1 MNRMTTAEATVAALV
16 AHGLDTIYAL
26 PGVHIDALFK
36 ASDRIRTVHTRHE
49 QGASLMA
56 LGAALA
62 TGKPQAYTVVPG
74 PGLLNSA
81 TGLLTAHGT
90 NAPVLA
96 LIGHIAQSAIGRG
109 FGHLHE
115 IRDQAGIIAR
125 LADFN
130 ARIRAPAQAPGLVAA
145 AMRAMRTGR
154 PGPAVLECA
163 IDVWGRSAPVP
174 AITVP
179 EPPAE
184 TPIDEDAVAEAAK
197 RLGAA
202 ERILIV

>member
-1 MNRMTTAEATVAALV
+1 MNGFFEDLGMTRMTTAEATVAALI

-26 PGVHIDALFK
+26 PGVHNDLLFDALFK
-36 ASDRIRTVHTRHE
+36 TSDRIRTVHTRHE

-81 TGLLTAHGT
+81 AALLQAHGT

-96 LIGHIAQSAIGRG
+96 LIGQIAQSAIGRG
-109 FGHLHE
+109 YGHLHE
-115 IRDQAGIIAR
+115 IRDQAGLISRIV
-125 LADFN
+125 DFC
-130 ARIRAPAQAPGLVAA
+130 ARIRAPAEAPALVAD
-145 AMRAMRTGR
+145 AMRAMHTGR

-163 IDVWGRSAPVP
+163 IDVWGRTAPMP
-174 AITVP
+174 AIT
-179 EPPAE
+179 PP
-184 TPIDEDAVAEAAK
+184 TPAPVA
-197 RLGAA
+197 
-202 ERILIV
+202 